1 MLYLDNAAT
10 MKPYYY
16 KLNYWGNPNSP
27 HEFGRNAHEFI
38 EQVRQIKDYLS
49 IDDGIL
55 IFGGNATTLV
65 SQLINLIHQREIET
79 GESVS
84 YFVPDKNHECTYRIG
99 GFYVPNS
106 TKKIFFHEAVNSVTG
121 EIVSVTPKNNPNI
134 FSAID
139 LTAAIGHINIHNI
152 CDDYDCC
159 FASAHKWGGF
169 QGSGFIW
176 FNNRFADY
184 LDIDRNEPE
193 KSFGILGTPDIR
205 SIEQMYYAFND
216 SCRYLETAKKVFA
229 NLTHEMYTAFSE
241 LGIEAE
247 RITGRNRC
255 TDAIHA
261 IHLPGVKA
269 EPLVQYLSGRNIYI
283 SPGHSACSGEADY
296 RVLKAYGLSQEK
308 AEETI
313 RVSFSRFN
321 SREGI
326 HRFVEKVAQYKN
338 LFLLEE

>member
-16 KLNYWGNPNSP
+16 KLNYWGNSNSP

-38 EQVRQIKDYLS
+38 EQARQIKDYLS
-49 IDDGIL
+49 LDDGVL

-65 SQLINLIHQREIET
+65 NQLTNLIHQREIET

-84 YFVPDKNHECTYRIG
+84 YFISDKNHECTYRIG
-99 GFYVPNS
+99 GFYVPDS

-121 EIVSVTPKNNPNI
+121 EIVSITPRTNPNV
-134 FSAID
+134 FSVID

-152 CDDYDCC
+152 CDNYDCC

-184 LDIDRNEPE
+184 LNIDKNEPE
-193 KSFGILGTPDIR
+193 KSFGVLGTPDIR

-247 RITGRNRC
+247 RITGENRC

-261 IHLPGVKA
+261 IHLPGIKA
-269 EPLVQYLSGRNIYI
+269 EPLVQYLSGRNIYV

-338 LFLLEE
+338 LFLLED

>member
-16 KLNYWGNPNSP
+16 KLNYWGNSNSP

-38 EQVRQIKDYLS
+38 EQARQIKDYLS
-49 IDDGIL
+49 LDDGVL

-65 SQLINLIHQREIET
+65 NQLTNLIHQREIET

-84 YFVPDKNHECTYRIG
+84 YFISDKNHECTYRIG
-99 GFYVPNS
+99 GLYVPDS

-121 EIVSVTPKNNPNI
+121 EIVSITPRTNPNV
-134 FSAID
+134 FSVID

-152 CDDYDCC
+152 CDNYDCC

-184 LDIDRNEPE
+184 LNIDKNEPE
-193 KSFGILGTPDIR
+193 KSFGVLGTPDIR

-216 SCRYLETAKKVFA
+216 SYRYLETAKKVFT

-247 RITGRNRC
+247 RITGGSRC

-261 IHLPGVKA
+261 IYLPGIKA
-269 EPLVQYLSGRNIYI
+269 GPLVQYLSGRNIYI

-338 LFLLEE
+338 LFLLED

>member
-10 MKPYYY
+10 TKPYYY

-27 HEFGRNAHEFI
+27 HQFGRNAHEFI
-38 EQVRQIKDYLS
+38 EQARQIKDYLS
-49 IDDGIL
+49 LDDGIL

-65 SQLINLIHQREIET
+65 SQLTNLIHQREIET

-106 TKKIFFHEAVNSVTG
+106 AKKIFFHEAVNSVTG
-121 EIVSVTPKNNPNI
+121 EITSVTPKNNPNV
-134 FSAID
+134 FSVID

-152 CDDYDCC
+152 CDYYDCC

-184 LDIDRNEPE
+184 LNINKNEPE

-247 RITGRNRC
+247 RITGGNRC

-261 IHLPGVKA
+261 IHLPGIKA

>member
-27 HEFGRNAHEFI
+27 HKFGRNTHEFI
-38 EQVRQIKDYLS
+38 EQARQIKDYLS

-134 FSAID
+134 FSVID

-184 LDIDRNEPE
+184 LNIDKNEPE

-216 SCRYLETAKKVFA
+216 SCRYFETAKKVFV
-229 NLTHEMYTAFSE
+229 NLTHEMYAAFSE

-247 RITGRNRC
+247 RITGGNRC

-261 IHLPGVKA
+261 IYLPGVKA